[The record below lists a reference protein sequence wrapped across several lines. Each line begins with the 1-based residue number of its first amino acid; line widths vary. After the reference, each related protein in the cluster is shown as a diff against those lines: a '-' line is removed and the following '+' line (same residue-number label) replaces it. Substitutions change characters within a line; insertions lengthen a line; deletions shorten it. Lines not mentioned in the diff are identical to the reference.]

1 MKKIKSNVIK
11 SIIIILFCCL
21 ILHYL
26 PYIKTFDIK
35 IKFNIYRSIM
45 CTYFVIKSLEF
56 LKNEENIYDYFSHN
70 IKLEPLII
78 LFSSYIIIDII
89 FTLSRTKKRYDLLI
103 HHFIVIGII
112 IIGYKYKIIGN
123 IFPILLLN
131 EAISIV
137 SGFDSVSLKLGKINE
152 SIFFKQIRKYI
163 ILGIR
168 LPIWFFLLYIC
179 LRESM
184 NKNLIDSYIILNS
197 VKIINILMIILD
209 FYWYNK
215 CNKFISNN
223 MTNI

>member
-11 SIIIILFCCL
+11 SIILIIFSCM

-56 LKNEENIYDYFSHN
+56 LKNEENITDYFSHN
-70 IKLEPLII
+70 INLEPLII

-89 FTLSRTKKRYDLLI
+89 FTLSRTKKRYDLLL
-103 HHFIVIGII
+103 HHFVVIGIV
-112 IIGYKYKIIGN
+112 IIGHKNKLIGN

-137 SGFDSVSLKLGKINE
+137 SGFDSVSLINDKINE
-152 SIFFKQIRKYI
+152 SILFKKIRKYI

-168 LPIWFFLLYIC
+168 LPIWFFLLYQSFI
-179 LRESM
+179 
-184 NKNLIDSYIILNS
+184 NKNLVNTSVMLNI
-197 VKIINILMIILD
+197 VRIINILMISLD
-209 FYWYNK
+209 IYWFYK
-215 CNKFISNN
+215 CNKFITNN
-223 MTNI
+223 QILT

>member
-11 SIIIILFCCL
+11 SIILIIFSCM

-56 LKNEENIYDYFSHN
+56 LKNEENITDYFSHN
-70 IKLEPLII
+70 INLEPLII

-89 FTLSRTKKRYDLLI
+89 FTLSRTKKRYDLLL
-103 HHFIVIGII
+103 HHFVVIGIV
-112 IIGYKYKIIGN
+112 IIGYKNKLIGN

-137 SGFDSVSLKLGKINE
+137 SGFDSVSLINGKINE
-152 SIFFKQIRKYI
+152 SILFKKIRKYI

-168 LPIWFFLLYIC
+168 LPIWFFLLYQSFI
-179 LRESM
+179 
-184 NKNLIDSYIILNS
+184 NKNLVNTSVMLNI
-197 VKIINILMIILD
+197 VRIINILMISLD
-209 FYWYNK
+209 IYWFYK
-215 CNKFISNN
+215 CNKFITNN
-223 MTNI
+223 QILT